1 MIAMSL
7 RVAAERAE
15 LVLAEL
21 LEIAPGGVEERTD
34 DATVEYV
41 IYADAASLPS
51 SEQVEAAA
59 GPALREISRTQ
70 VADDWH
76 ERWKQWHRSVDV
88 GAGSR
93 RVRIRPPWEPP
104 AANGIDLVIDP
115 GQAFGTGGHH
125 TTRLCL
131 ELLLGLE
138 PGGSLADWGCGTGVL
153 ALAAAHLGWSPVHAV
168 DFDPAALEATRA
180 NAEVNGVES
189 ILVEP
194 ADLASEPGPLAETVV
209 ANLIRPLLLQVA
221 ERLPGAP
228 PRLIVSGLLRE
239 EADEI
244 AGAFAPHGLRE
255 SARRESGE
263 WAALLLVSG

>member
-1 MIAMSL
+1 MSL

-15 LVLAEL
+15 VVLADL

-41 IYADAASLPS
+41 IYADPASLPS
-51 SEQVEAAA
+51 SEQVQAVA
-59 GPALREISRTQ
+59 GPSLREITRTQ

-76 ERWKQWHRSVDV
+76 ERWKQWHHSVDV
-88 GAGSR
+88 VAGTR
-93 RVRIRPPWEPP
+93 RVRIRPPWEP
-104 AANGIDLVIDP
+104 AAGDGIDLVIDP

-153 ALAAAHLGWSPVHAV
+153 ALAAARLGWSPVHAV
-168 DFDPAALEATRA
+168 DFDPAALDATRA
-180 NAEVNGVES
+180 NAQANGVPS
-189 ILVEP
+189 ITVGH
-194 ADLASEPGPLAETVV
+194 ADLAAEPAPLADTVV

-221 ERLPGAP
+221 ERLPAAP
-228 PRLIVSGLLRE
+228 PRLLVSGLLRE
-239 EADEI
+239 EGDEI
-244 AGAFAPHGLRE
+244 AAAFAPHGLRE
-255 SARRESGE
+255 AARRESGE
-263 WAALLLVSG
+263 WAALLLVTG